1 MSALPLPDAD
11 AQAQSQQLS
20 AQLRQQIAAAG
31 GWLPFDQ
38 FMHHA
43 LYAPGLGYYSAGSR
57 KFGPAGDFVTA
68 PEMTPLFAQSLANT
82 VAAVL
87 TATGGDVLEFGAGS
101 GRLALDILLTLEA
114 RGQLPAHYWI
124 LEVSPDLAERQRAT
138 LAAGAP
144 HLLARVGWLSALPQG
159 FRGVM
164 LGNEVLDAMP
174 CKLLHWQDGVWQ
186 ERGVACEDD
195 GPFVWRDAPLA
206 EPALAAAIAAN
217 EPPDNYLSEVQPA
230 AAAFV
235 RSLADCVDSAVLLL
249 IDYGFPA
256 SEYYHPQRH
265 RGTLMCHYRHHS
277 HDDPFFWPGLQD
289 ITTHVDFS
297 AIWAAADAA
306 GWQLEGYA
314 SQAGYLLDAGLLQAL
329 QALEP
334 GTPEYFQAAAMAQK
348 LVSPAEM
355 GELFKVIAFSRHL
368 ALDAL
373 LPGFAREDRSG
384 EL

>member
-101 GRLALDILLTLEA
+101 GRLALDILLALEA

-186 ERGVACEDD
+186 ERGVACED
-195 GPFVWRDAPLA
+195 GRFVWRDAPLA
-206 EPALAAAIAAN
+206 EPALAAAIAAH

-230 AAAFV
+230 A
-235 RSLADCVDSAVLLL
+235 S
-249 IDYGFPA
+249 
-256 SEYYHPQRH
+256 
-265 RGTLMCHYRHHS
+265 
-277 HDDPFFWPGLQD
+277 
-289 ITTHVDFS
+289 
-297 AIWAAADAA
+297 AAAQMAEKST
-306 GWQLEGYA
+306 WVVM
-314 SQAGYLLDAGLLQAL
+314 SCK
-329 QALEP
+329 P
-334 GTPEYFQAAAMAQK
+334 GQK
-348 LVSPAEM
+348 NGSSWLWW
-355 GELFKVIAFSRHL
+355 R
-368 ALDAL
+368 
-373 LPGFAREDRSG
+373 
-384 EL
+384 